1 MRMHFPLFDCPVDA
15 HGSRSRLPARSALN
29 ALHRRAA
36 PLPKT
41 QGVFI
46 LYEFHSLQ
54 INERKLRQSL
64 RSVGAFFMDLRG
76 VERLVNNLYNP
87 LFIRIPEDID
97 LVVPHFYPSFII
109 LNTTKLIPLH
119 IKPFN

>member
-1 MRMHFPLFDCPVDA
+1 MMLELK
-15 HGSRSRLPARSALN
+15 GSRSLACRLGRRITGATGTLRSRLPTRSVLN
-29 ALHRRAA
+29 ALHRRAG

-76 VERLVNNLYNP
+76 VEPLSENP
-87 LFIRIPEDID
+87 SITASPITVCYFAFA
-97 LVVPHFYPSFII
+97 VPSVHRKQTRFEP
-109 LNTTKLIPLH
+109 
-119 IKPFN
+119 